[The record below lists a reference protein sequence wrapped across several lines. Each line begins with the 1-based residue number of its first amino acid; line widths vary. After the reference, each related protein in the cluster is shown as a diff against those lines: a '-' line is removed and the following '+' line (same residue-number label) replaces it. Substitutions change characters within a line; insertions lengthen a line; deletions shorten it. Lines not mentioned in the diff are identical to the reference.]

1 MADSHDVAWWQSATL
16 PAKKM
21 ALAMF
26 RQGSLEDGTLVD
38 TMILI
43 EDGSRKPTLRE
54 VTVRGAIL
62 TAAIIGVWLIGS
74 IAVRA
79 ILRRRRSR
87 TG

>member
-1 MADSHDVAWWQSATL
+1 
-16 PAKKM
+16 
-21 ALAMF
+21 
-26 RQGSLEDGTLVD
+26 
-38 TMILI
+38 MILI